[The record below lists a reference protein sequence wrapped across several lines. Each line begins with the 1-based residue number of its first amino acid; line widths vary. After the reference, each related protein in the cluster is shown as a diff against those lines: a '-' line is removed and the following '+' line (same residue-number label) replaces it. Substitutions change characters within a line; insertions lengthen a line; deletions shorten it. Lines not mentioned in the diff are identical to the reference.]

1 MIPQRQN
8 RVSELIKR
16 EISIVLQQEMQ
27 DPRIGFVTVTKV
39 IITQDLKHAKV
50 LVSILGDDSAKKTSM
65 EAINNSLGKIKELL
79 ASRIKLRYM
88 PTIQF
93 QLDTSIEYSAHIND
107 LLARLKKEEGWD
119 EEKQ

>member
-1 MIPQRQN
+1 MIPQRQK
-8 RVSELIKR
+8 RVSELIQR
-16 EISIVLQQEMQ
+16 EVSVILQQEMQ

-39 IITQDLKHAKV
+39 LISQDLKHSKI
-50 LVSILGDDSAKKTSM
+50 LISILGDDTAKKTSM
-65 EAINNSLGKIKELL
+65 EAINNSIGRIKELL

-107 LLARLKKEEGWD
+107 VISRLKKEEGWD
-119 EEKQ
+119 AE

>member
-1 MIPQRQN
+1 MIPQRQK

-16 EISIVLQQEMQ
+16 EISVILQQEMQ

-39 IITQDLKHAKV
+39 VVSQDIKHAKI
-50 LVSILGDDSAKKTSM
+50 LISIFGDDTAKKTSM
-65 EAINNSLGKIKELL
+65 EAITSSMGRIKGML
-79 ASRIKLRYM
+79 ASRVKLRYM

-107 LLARLKKEEGWD
+107 VIFRLKKEEGWD
-119 EEKQ
+119 AE